1 MADIY
6 PCKGLDLRVELRDSG
21 VVNDLWGWTDPAT
34 DVEWVLAGHSDGTF
48 FISLEDPDDPLLLGF
63 LPWTTDSRSAPWRD
77 IKVYKNHA
85 YIVFDFAGEHGM
97 QVFDLRLLRGT
108 SAYRNYSPT
117 YTYDKVHSVHNLAI
131 NEETGFAF
139 ATGMSSG
146 GQNCG
151 SGLHMVDL
159 SSPAKREFAGCF
171 SYEPEVG
178 NDAPGMY
185 GSWSNYP
192 FFASGIIAVTSMD
205 EGVFLLLPSELRPD

>member
-1 MADIY
+1 M
-6 PCKGLDLRVELRDSG
+6 
-21 VVNDLWGWTDPAT
+21 
-34 DVEWVLAGHSDGTF
+34 
-48 FISLEDPDDPLLLGF
+48 
-63 LPWTTDSRSAPWRD
+63 
-77 IKVYKNHA
+77 YKNHA
-85 YIVFDFAGEHGM
+85 YIVFDFAGEHGR

-205 EGVFLLLPSELRPD
+205 GASSYCFPRSCARISIAPYPTYTSTRSSHAQRKVRSSFELSGSSPIRVAS